1 LRLVGLRREDEP
13 GESLA
18 AASSKTGR
26 FENRIEVRKPAE
38 PSGVMMSGKNAHLNL
53 LHVGPALVSSNRL
66 DRNSSQQRCLRD
78 R

>member
-1 LRLVGLRREDEP
+1 MSEEDEA

-18 AASSKTGR
+18 AASSKAGR
-26 FENRIEVRKPAE
+26 FESRIGVRKPAK
-38 PSGVMMSGKNAHLNL
+38 PSGVMMSEKNAHPNL

>member
-1 LRLVGLRREDEP
+1 MSEEDET

-38 PSGVMMSGKNAHLNL
+38 PSGVMMSGKNAHPNL

-66 DRNSSQQRCLRD
+66 GRNSSQQRCLRD